1 MITPEQRV
9 IEYMMDDNNYLPG
22 HAEVVVSIDDETWEL
37 VEHLYYK
44 YRNANTT
51 EDECICVTCSYDKEG
66 KCRICG
72 RISPRLTT
80 EDDMRKHKWSEG
92 ETNQALTTEDEP
104 ATTIQH
110 PCPTCG
116 QETTVYLQQED
127 SDE

>member
-1 MITPEQRV
+1 MDKLTVEQRDW
-9 IEYMMDDNNYLPG
+9 IIARYRAY
-22 HAEVVVSIDDETWEL
+22 
-37 VEHLYYK
+37 HLSDSEQPLFIK
-44 YRNANTT
+44 FLTANTT
-51 EDECICVTCSYDKEG
+51 G
-66 KCRICG
+66 
-72 RISPRLTT
+72 
-80 EDDMRKHKWSEG
+80 DDMRKHKWSEG